1 MAEPAASDAARQLY
15 AALEPAFTDGDEER
29 GWPALKLCMAICAS
43 ALTQIYGYVVPEN
56 GGVPWEVVLDPA
68 KAPPEV
74 LDWLAQ
80 FGGSVLTP
88 EMDEAEKREAILEPS
103 NFERGTLRWLEQVAK
118 RRLTGTKTVVIT
130 ERYTGSAYK
139 LQVKTITSETPE
151 SAATK
156 ADIEREAKPV
166 GVLLFFNTASVWSW
180 KTMRE
185 TVEYNTWLKVR
196 TASPT
201 WLAVRTHE

>member
-1 MAEPAASDAARQLY
+1 MFPNIEDDTVSTRSLPIEQ
-15 AALEPAFTDGDEER
+15 
-29 GWPALKLCMAICAS
+29 
-43 ALTQIYGYVVPEN
+43 VP
-56 GGVPWEVVLDPA
+56 
-68 KAPPEV
+68 
-74 LDWLAQ
+74 DWLAQ

-88 EMDEAEKREAILEPS
+88 DMDEAEKREAILEPS

-118 RRLTGTKTVVIT
+118 RRLTGTKTVTIT

-166 GVLLFFNTASVWSW
+166 GILLFFNSISTWTW

-185 TVEYNTWLKVR
+185 TVEYNTWLKAR
-196 TASPT
+196 EKSST
-201 WLAVRTHE
+201 WFKLRTHE